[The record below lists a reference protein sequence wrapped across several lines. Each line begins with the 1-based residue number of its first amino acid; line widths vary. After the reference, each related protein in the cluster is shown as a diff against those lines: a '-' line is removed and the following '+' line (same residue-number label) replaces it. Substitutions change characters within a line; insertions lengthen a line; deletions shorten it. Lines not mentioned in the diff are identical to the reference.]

1 MTEYQDL
8 YGDKQRL
15 YSCYV
20 NKLNR
25 RMKSNARIFVL
36 CDKHIYRL
44 TSDYQLAK
52 KGTIELDMITGLSIS
67 SANDQTLVIHCVV
80 RECMT
85 FIATS

>member
-1 MTEYQDL
+1 
-8 YGDKQRL
+8 
-15 YSCYV
+15 
-20 NKLNR
+20 
-25 RMKSNARIFVL
+25 MKSNARIFVL

-85 FIATS
+85 FIATSRFSVLTSSSFERACLVYYDGV